1 MIIDIANFTP
11 IPAFLGG
18 LLIGL
23 WIIIFFIATGRLAGV
38 SGISYN
44 VISNN
49 NRFTNILFL
58 IGLVI
63 GPIAYKFLISENIP
77 FLINKNYLI
86 IIAGGLLVGLGTK
99 IGSGCT
105 SGHGVCGVS
114 RFSVR
119 SILATILFIFSG
131 IITVL
136 IMQLYGLTIWSK
148 ILLF

>member
-18 LLIGL
+18 ILIGL
-23 WIIIFFIATGRLAGV
+23 GVIIFFITTGRLAGV
-38 SGISYN
+38 SGISFN

-58 IGLVI
+58 IGLII
-63 GPIAYKFLISENIP
+63 GPIVYKFLISENIP
-77 FLINKNYLI
+77 FLINKSYLI

-105 SGHGVCGVS
+105 SGHGVCGIS

-136 IMQLYGLTIWSK
+136 IMQLYGLTI
-148 ILLF
+148 

>member
-1 MIIDIANFTP
+1 MIDVSNFTP
-11 IPAFLGG
+11 LPSFLGG

-23 WIIIFFIATGRLAGV
+23 GVIIFFISTGRLAGV
-38 SGISYN
+38 SGISFN

-58 IGLVI
+58 IGLII
-63 GPIAYKFLISENIP
+63 GPVVYKFFISNNIP
-77 FLINKNYLI
+77 FLINNSYFI
-86 IIAGGLLVGLGTK
+86 IIIGGLLVGLGTK

-105 SGHGVCGVS
+105 SGHGVCGIS
-114 RFSVR
+114 LFSIR

-136 IMQLYGLTIWSK
+136 IMQLSGLTV
-148 ILLF
+148 

>member
-23 WIIIFFIATGRLAGV
+23 GVIIFFIATGRLAGV

-63 GPIAYKFLISENIP
+63 GPIVYKFLISENIP
-77 FLINKNYLI
+77 FLINKSYLI

-136 IMQLYGLTIWSK
+136 IMQLYGLTI
-148 ILLF
+148 

>member
-1 MIIDIANFTP
+1 MIDFSNFTP
-11 IPAFLGG
+11 IPSFLGG

-23 WIIIFFIATGRLAGV
+23 GVIIFFISTGRLAGV
-38 SGISYN
+38 SGIAFN

-58 IGLVI
+58 IGLII
-63 GPIAYKFLISENIP
+63 GPIVYKFFISNNIP
-77 FLINKNYLI
+77 FLINNSYFI
-86 IIAGGLLVGLGTK
+86 IIIGGLLVGLGTK

-105 SGHGVCGVS
+105 SGHGVCGIS
-114 RFSVR
+114 RFSIR

-136 IMQLYGLTIWSK
+136 IMQLSGLTV
-148 ILLF
+148 

>member
-23 WIIIFFIATGRLAGV
+23 GVIIFFIATGRLAGV

-63 GPIAYKFLISENIP
+63 GPIVYKFLISENIP
-77 FLINKNYLI
+77 FLINKSYLI
-86 IIAGGLLVGLGTK
+86 IISGGLLVGLGTK

-136 IMQLYGLTIWSK
+136 IMQLYGLT
-148 ILLF
+148 L

>member
-23 WIIIFFIATGRLAGV
+23 GVIIFFIATGRLAGV

-63 GPIAYKFLISENIP
+63 GPIVYKFLISENIP
-77 FLINKNYLI
+77 FLINKSYLI

-136 IMQLYGLTIWSK
+136 IMQIYGLTI
-148 ILLF
+148 

>member
-1 MIIDIANFTP
+1 MIDFSNFTP
-11 IPAFLGG
+11 TSSFLGG

-23 WIIIFFIATGRLAGV
+23 GVIIFFISTGRLAGV
-38 SGISYN
+38 SGIAFN

-58 IGLVI
+58 IGLII
-63 GPIAYKFLISENIP
+63 GPVVYKLIISNDIP
-77 FLINKNYLI
+77 FLINNSYFI
-86 IIAGGLLVGLGTK
+86 IIIGGLLVGLGTK

-105 SGHGVCGVS
+105 SGHGVCGIS
-114 RFSVR
+114 RFSIR

-136 IMQLYGLTIWSK
+136 IMQLSELTV
-148 ILLF
+148 

>member
-1 MIIDIANFTP
+1 MIDVVNFTP
-11 IPAFLGG
+11 LPSFLGG

-23 WIIIFFIATGRLAGV
+23 GVIIFFIATGRLAGV
-38 SGISYN
+38 SGIASN

-58 IGLVI
+58 IGLII
-63 GPIAYKFLISENIP
+63 GPIVYKLFISNNIP
-77 FLINKNYLI
+77 FLINKSYFI
-86 IIAGGLLVGLGTK
+86 IIIGGLLVGLGTK

-105 SGHGVCGVS
+105 SGHGVCGIS
-114 RFSVR
+114 RFSIR

-136 IMQLYGLTIWSK
+136 IMQLSGLTV
-148 ILLF
+148 

>member
-1 MIIDIANFTP
+1 MIDVSNFTP
-11 IPAFLGG
+11 LPSFLGG

-23 WIIIFFIATGRLAGV
+23 GVIIFFISTGRLAGV
-38 SGISYN
+38 SGIAFN

-58 IGLVI
+58 IGLII
-63 GPIAYKFLISENIP
+63 GPVVYKLFISNNIP
-77 FLINKNYLI
+77 FLINNSFFI
-86 IIAGGLLVGLGTK
+86 IIIGGLLVGLGTK

-136 IMQLYGLTIWSK
+136 IMQLYGLTI
-148 ILLF
+148 

>member
-1 MIIDIANFTP
+1 MIDVSNFTP
-11 IPAFLGG
+11 LPSFLGG

-23 WIIIFFIATGRLAGV
+23 GVIIFFISTGRLAGV
-38 SGISYN
+38 SGIAFN

-58 IGLVI
+58 IGLII
-63 GPIAYKFLISENIP
+63 GPVVYKFFISNNIP
-77 FLINKNYLI
+77 FLINNSYFI
-86 IIAGGLLVGLGTK
+86 IIIGGLLVGLGTK

-105 SGHGVCGVS
+105 SGHGVCGIS
-114 RFSVR
+114 RFSIR

-136 IMQLYGLTIWSK
+136 IMQLSELTV
-148 ILLF
+148 

>member
-23 WIIIFFIATGRLAGV
+23 GVIIFFIATGRLAGV

-63 GPIAYKFLISENIP
+63 GPIVYKFLISENIP

-136 IMQLYGLTIWSK
+136 IMQIFGLTI
-148 ILLF
+148 

>member
-11 IPAFLGG
+11 IPSFLGG

-23 WIIIFFIATGRLAGV
+23 GVIIFFITTGRLAGV
-38 SGISYN
+38 SGISFN

-49 NRFTNILFL
+49 NRYTNILFL
-58 IGLVI
+58 IGLII
-63 GPIAYKFLISENIP
+63 GPIVYKFLITENIP
-77 FLINKNYLI
+77 FIINKNYFI
-86 IIAGGLLVGLGTK
+86 IITGGLLVGVGTK

-105 SGHGVCGVS
+105 SGHGVCGIS

-131 IITVL
+131 VITVL
-136 IMQLYGLTIWSK
+136 IMRIFGITT
-148 ILLF
+148 

>member
-23 WIIIFFIATGRLAGV
+23 GVIIFFIATGRLAGV

-63 GPIAYKFLISENIP
+63 GPIVYKFLISENIP
-77 FLINKNYLI
+77 FLINKSYLI

-136 IMQLYGLTIWSK
+136 IMQLFGITI
-148 ILLF
+148 

>member
-23 WIIIFFIATGRLAGV
+23 GVIIFFIATGRLAGV

-58 IGLVI
+58 IGLV
-63 GPIAYKFLISENIP
+63 
-77 FLINKNYLI
+77 
-86 IIAGGLLVGLGTK
+86 
-99 IGSGCT
+99 
-105 SGHGVCGVS
+105 
-114 RFSVR
+114 R
-119 SILATILFIFSG
+119 ILNH
-131 IITVL
+131 VVE
-136 IMQLYGLTIWSK
+136 
-148 ILLF
+148 